1 MTKQADKSK
10 SALMVREITAAFAN
24 ALPEAPGSIVFI
36 PEGESTITPFVDGKP
51 KSVVVK
57 LDASNG
63 ASIAEKLNA
72 QLAARHAANVR
83 PWLDFE
89 HKGGKASGI
98 PKAFS
103 YVEGSGIV
111 MDVEWTSAGKQAI
124 EGKDFSYFSPTF
136 LLADDGTPQGIPE
149 RGALGGLVNEPAFRN
164 IPRIAASDATNHEQT
179 KTIMS
184 KLINAKLG
192 LAPEASEE
200 ATLDKI
206 EAITAE
212 VETLKA
218 EKAELETAKADEVK
232 QLTEER
238 DGIKS
243 ELDTLKAEAAE
254 ATKARHKALVEASNI
269 PPKDEETRNEAL
281 SLLEANEALGIKFLA
296 KFGGVDP
303 SKPILDKQ
311 GDKIEAADGSPIDR
325 LAAAIAE

>member
-1 MTKQADKSK
+1 
-10 SALMVREITAAFAN
+10 MVREITAAFAN

-36 PEGESTITPFVDGKP
+36 PEGESTITPYVNGKP
-51 KSVVVK
+51 QSVVVK

-103 YVEGSGIV
+103 YVEGRGIT
-111 MDVEWTSAGKQAI
+111 MDVEWTNAGKQAI

-136 LLADDGTPQGIPE
+136 LIADDGTPQGIPE

-164 IPRIAASDATNHEQT
+164 IPRIAASDATNHQPTNQT
-179 KTIMS
+179 STMS

-200 ATLDKI
+200 ATLAKI

-212 VETLKA
+212 LETIKT
-218 EKAELETAKADEVK
+218 EKAALETAKADEVK
-232 QLTEER
+232 RLTDER
-238 DGIKS
+238 DAITA
-243 ELDTLKAEAAE
+243 ELETLKTEAKE
-254 ATKARHKALVEASNI
+254 ATKTRHKALVEASGI

-281 SLLEANEALGIKFLA
+281 SLLEANEALGVKFLA

-303 SKPILDKQ
+303 SKSVLEKQ
-311 GDKIEAADGSPIDR
+311 GDKIEASDASPLDR
-325 LAAAIAE
+325 LAAAISE